1 MHSDKLDNPAWY
13 ALTETHHKFAIDY
26 QGIKFYQPDYCVFG
40 GFTDVAHTSKAID
53 AYASLTDHFYVISQ
67 IPRFSDRVQIVQELI
82 CNQMVLHTPITPKD
96 VAHIV
101 ALNSESSQRDL
112 FSLVNLVQPG
122 YFRKKTALLGNY
134 YGIYADGILVSA
146 AGERMK
152 MNEFTE
158 ISAIVTHPNYAGRG
172 FASQLTAFV
181 GNKIFA
187 EDKTPYLHVAETNL
201 KAKRLYEKLGFRF
214 RRKISF
220 WHFSGAGFM
229 KK

>member
-13 ALTETHHKFAIDY
+13 ALTETHHKFAADY
-26 QGIKFYQPDYCVFG
+26 QGIKFYQQDYCVFG
-40 GFTDVAHTSKAID
+40 GFTEVAQTAKAID
-53 AYASLTDHFYVISQ
+53 TYASLTDDFYIIGQ
-67 IPRFSDRVQIVQELI
+67 MPRFSDRVQIVQELI
-82 CNQMVLHTPITPKD
+82 CDQMVLRAPMTPKD
-96 VAHIV
+96 TAHIV
-101 ALNSESSQRDL
+101 ALNSESSQQDL

-122 YFRKKTALLGNY
+122 YFRKKTALLGDY

-158 ISAIVTHPNYAGRG
+158 ISAIVTHPSYTGRG

-187 EDKTPYLHVAETNL
+187 EDKTPFLHVAETNL
-201 KAKRLYEKLGFRF
+201 KAIRLYEKLGFRF

-220 WHFSGAGFM
+220 WHFAGADFI